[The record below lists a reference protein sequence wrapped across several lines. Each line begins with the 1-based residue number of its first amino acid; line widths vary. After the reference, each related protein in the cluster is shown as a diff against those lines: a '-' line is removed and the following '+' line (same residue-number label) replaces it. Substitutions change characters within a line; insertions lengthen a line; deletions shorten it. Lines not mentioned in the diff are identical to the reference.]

1 MTGLRPPRPVKRQ
14 VDRFLDEPATIRRAM
29 AVIMSAMTVT
39 VVLAGLL
46 VWTFDRHD
54 FPTFGIGMWWALQTV
69 TTVGYGDVTP
79 TTHIGRAVG
88 AVIMLE
94 AIAFMSVFTALI
106 ATSFVERAR
115 AEHAKADPT
124 LSRIE
129 EILLRLKRIEE
140 ALGTNRE
147 DDEFDR

>member
-14 VDRFLDEPATIRRAM
+14 VDRFLDEPATIRRAI
-29 AVIMSAMTVT
+29 AVIISAMVVT
-39 VVLAGLL
+39 VVVAGML
-46 VWTFDRHD
+46 VWAFDPKD
-54 FPTFGIGMWWALQTV
+54 FPNFGLGMWWALQTV

-88 AVIMLE
+88 AVIML
-94 AIAFMSVFTALI
+94 AALAFMSVFTALI

-115 AEHAKADPT
+115 AEHAAADPM

-129 EILLRLKRIEE
+129 EILDRLERIEN
-140 ALGTNRE
+140 ALGISEEE
-147 DDEFDR
+147 DPHG